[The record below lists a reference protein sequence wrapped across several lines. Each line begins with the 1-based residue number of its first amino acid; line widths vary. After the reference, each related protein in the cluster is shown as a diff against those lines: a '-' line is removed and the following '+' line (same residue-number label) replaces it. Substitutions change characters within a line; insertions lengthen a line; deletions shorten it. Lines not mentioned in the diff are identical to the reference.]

1 MKNKERINSVRVELD
16 NIKQENSDMETLKVY
31 TKILEDI
38 EKDILEL
45 QERIVKRMD
54 GILDNKVD

>member
-45 QERIVKRMD
+45 Q
-54 GILDNKVD
+54 